1 MVCDF
6 EIHDAF
12 RNLGNIVFPFCYK
25 QLQERVVKNEPCC
38 ALMEEENVDG
48 AYDCKNCGKV
58 DGYEVAI

>member
-6 EIHDAF
+6 EINDAF
-12 RNLGNIVFPFCYK
+12 RNLGNIVCPFCHK
-25 QLQERVVKNEPCC
+25 QLHEREVKNEPCC
-38 ALMEEENVDG
+38 AMMQEENVDG

>member
-1 MVCDF
+1 MTHLETW
-6 EIHDAF
+6 EILF
-12 RNLGNIVFPFCYK
+12 VLFFYK

-38 ALMEEENVDG
+38 AMMEEGNVDG